1 MKNIKIA
8 LVGVHGTGKSGICE
22 RVLRNLRE
30 SYTEKTISD
39 LNPYGMYHNIFQESD
54 ECVCN
59 LKYNL
64 KYIPEQ
70 FREILNDLFNQS
82 GEMVKQTEE
91 TTLATYAKQLYLE
104 SLYAIQGKNILCDRS
119 VLDTF
124 VYYNYF
130 FCSMVSTAYDYAKK
144 CEQMC
149 IVDIKNRTHQY
160 NLAQKC
166 VKLYSRKSYS
176 KIYLIEPSDRE
187 IEDDGFRLTDKKQQ
201 LEIHQLFLEYFKDF
215 DNVEIVNQDNANKE
229 EFVEKIAN
237 YFI

>member
-1 MKNIKIA
+1 MKNKKIA
-8 LVGVHGTGKSGICE
+8 LVGVHGTGKSRVCE

-82 GEMVKQTEE
+82 GEMAKQTEE
-91 TTLATYAKQLYLE
+91 ITLATYAKQLYLE
-104 SLYAIQGKNILCDRS
+104 NLYTAQGKNILCDRS

-124 VYYNYF
+124 VYYGYCTKRDYIIETMGDLKWATLENTTAISSLTCAF
-130 FCSMVSTAYDYAKK
+130 LSAVNSMSSYD
-144 CEQMC
+144 
-149 IVDIKNRTHQY
+149 
-160 NLAQKC
+160 
-166 VKLYSRKSYS
+166 
-176 KIYLIEPSDRE
+176 KIYLIKPSDRP

-201 LEIHQLFLEYFKDF
+201 LEIHELFLEYFKYLDT
-215 DNVEIVNQDNANKE
+215 VEIVNQEEAHKE
-229 EFVEKIAN
+229 EFIERIAN
-237 YFI
+237 EFIL